1 MHNSL
6 IAQPLGEARNIKG
19 SSMKISQIV
28 LTFSMSF
35 ASHVVAGGLIL
46 NEYNGVGSTK
56 YLTEVI
62 GDTDKGVDSYFGRV
76 LGNGGNWVEFIVT
89 QDHLDLRG
97 YKLLWAETLNTATD
111 GTDQWYG
118 NGAVE
123 QGIIT
128 FSNNAVWS
136 DMRAGT
142 ILTVCEFDASNSA
155 GGKNDDFTFD
165 PCNGDWW
172 INAHTFNNPTYFTTT
187 TNKTLDVPGNFSTGN
202 NGWLM
207 EIRDKNDNL
216 VTAGC
221 GEGGSLYG
229 GSGVSS
235 TEVGKLEAQASA
247 DITNASYDDGDNS
260 SFGSPNSWKD
270 AIFVTCK
277 VHQDFATMR
286 APVLEECASCTPI
299 FLNEYNAV
307 ISTGYLNGGTATVDA
322 NGGAS
327 VDTHFG
333 RVLGNG
339 GNWMELVVV
348 IDNLD
353 LRGWTLSWREVVV
366 GGTSGTITFG
376 DASGLA
382 AIPSGTILTIID
394 RNAAAGGMNTDLT
407 VNISGGDRWMNI
419 YSGDTNVIAATTST
433 KPGAGFGSFSTSN
446 DEWELTIK
454 DASATVVA
462 GPFGEGSVG
471 YFLGSVGSDDVC
483 RLEENPSTHIS
494 QVSDF
499 DDTARFSTFG
509 APNQW
514 AQCPDDSVVISQDFS
529 ALGDGVCQI
538 SVPCFGDID
547 GSGEVDSGDVS
558 LTLLEAGPCD
568 ACPADLDGSGEV
580 DSGDVSLVL
589 LSTGPCQ

>member
-1 MHNSL
+1 
-6 IAQPLGEARNIKG
+6 
-19 SSMKISQIV
+19 MKISQIV
-28 LTFSMSF
+28 LALSMSS
-35 ASHVVAGGLIL
+35 ASHVFAGGLIL

-142 ILTVCEFDASNSA
+142 ILTVCEFDASNT
-155 GGKNDDFTFD
+155 GGAKNDDFTFD

-260 SFGSPNSWKD
+260 SFGAPNSWKD

-353 LRGWTLSWREVVV
+353 LRGWTLSWRQVVV

-538 SVPCFGDID
+538 SVPCYGDLD

>member
-1 MHNSL
+1 
-6 IAQPLGEARNIKG
+6 
-19 SSMKISQIV
+19 MKISHIV
-28 LTFSMSF
+28 LALSMSF
-35 ASHVVAGGLIL
+35 ASRVFAGGLIM
-46 NEYNGVGSTK
+46 NEYNAVGSTK

-62 GDTDKGVDSYFGRV
+62 GDPDKGVDSYFGRV
-76 LGNGGNWVEFIVT
+76 LGNGGNWVELIVT
-89 QDHLDLRG
+89 QDHLDIRG
-97 YKLLWAETLNTATD
+97 YKLRWAETLNTATN
-111 GTDQWYG
+111 GTDLWFG

-123 QGIIT
+123 QGIVT

-142 ILTVCEFDASNSA
+142 ILTVCEFDASNTA
-155 GGKNDDFTFD
+155 GAKNDDFTFD

-187 TNKTLDVPGNFSTGN
+187 TNKTLDVPGNFSVGN
-202 NGWLM
+202 NGWFM
-207 EIRDKNDNL
+207 EILDKNNGL

-221 GEGGSLYG
+221 GEGGPLYG

-235 TEVGKLEAQASA
+235 TEVGKLEAQPSA
-247 DITNASYDDGDNS
+247 DITNASFDDGDNS

-277 VHQDFATMR
+277 VHQDFTALR
-286 APVLEECASCTPI
+286 APVIAECASCTPI

-348 IDNLD
+348 TDKLD
-353 LRGWTLSWREVVV
+353 LRGWTLSWRQVVV

-382 AIPSGTILTIID
+382 AIPSGTIVTIIE
-394 RNAAAGGMNTDLT
+394 RNAAAGGMNTDLS
-407 VNISGGDRWMNI
+407 VNIAGGDRWMNI

-433 KPGAGFGSFSTSN
+433 KPAAGFGSFSTSN

-454 DASATVVA
+454 DASGTVVA
-462 GPFGEGSVG
+462 GPYGEGSVG
-471 YFLGSVGSDDVC
+471 YFLGSVGTDDVC

-529 ALGDGVCQI
+529 ALGDGVCQM
-538 SVPCFGDID
+538 FAAEDLD
-547 GSGEVDSGDVS
+547 HSGTIDSGDVS
-558 LTLLEAGPCD
+558 LCLLEFGLCED
-568 ACPADLDGSGEV
+568 ASHCPSDLDQSGST
-580 DSGDVSLVL
+580 DSGDVSLIL
-589 LSTGPCQ
+589 LGM